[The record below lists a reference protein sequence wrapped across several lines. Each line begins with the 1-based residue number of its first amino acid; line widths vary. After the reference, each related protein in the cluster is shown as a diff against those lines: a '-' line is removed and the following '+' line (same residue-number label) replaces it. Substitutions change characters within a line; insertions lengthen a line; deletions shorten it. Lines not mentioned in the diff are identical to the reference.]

1 MTQTDENDRVHKSG
15 GIVPIFCD
23 QKVSENSGNK
33 KAQVRSTAAMC
44 NRVQSVGIGQN
55 ILQMT

>member
-1 MTQTDENDRVHKSG
+1 MKMTGYTSQAGSCRF
-15 GIVPIFCD
+15 FCD

-33 KAQVRSTAAMC
+33 KAQVRTTAAMC
-44 NRVQSVGIGQN
+44 NRVQSVGIEQN